1 MSLSFEPIAL
11 SQQADYQAFFE
22 ACPQAASD
30 YSFANLW
37 SWADVYGLE
46 WAFSDALVWIRQNRP
61 EQVFWA
67 PVGDWRQA
75 DWAALKERLFP
86 GGQEFVRIPEAL
98 ADIWTEALGEQMAAG
113 KERDQWDYLYDAR
126 ELRELRGNRF
136 HKKKNLLNQFKKKNS
151 YVYAE
156 MDTEMADRA
165 MALQDD
171 WCTWRIC
178 ESSEQLEA
186 ENRAIMKTLSAWG
199 QLKNLFGA
207 CLFVDDLIVAYT
219 VGEMLAADTLLVHF
233 EKACPQ
239 YKGAYQAINQ
249 LFLSHQSEEKV
260 RWVNREQDSG
270 DEGLRKAKLSYNPV
284 AFVKKYRIH
293 LI

>member
-1 MSLSFEPIAL
+1 MTLSFEPILL
-11 SQQADYQAFFE
+11 SQQAQYQAFFE
-22 ACPQAASD
+22 ACPQPASD

-37 SWADVYGLE
+37 SWAEVYDLE
-46 WAFSDALVWIRQNRP
+46 WAFSDELVWIRQNRP
-61 EQVFWA
+61 EKTFWA

-75 DWAALKERLFP
+75 DWAALRERLFP
-86 GGQEFVRIPEAL
+86 GGQDFVRVPEAL
-98 ADIWTEALGEQMAAG
+98 AGIWAEALGEPVAAG
-113 KERDQWDYLYDAR
+113 EQRDQWDYLYDAG

-136 HKKKNLLNQFKKKNS
+136 HKKKNLVNQFKKKNR
-151 YVYAE
+151 YGYAE
-156 MDTEMADRA
+156 MDSEMADRA

-199 QLKNLFGA
+199 QLQGLFGA
-207 CLFVDDLIVAYT
+207 CIFVDDLIVAYT
-219 VGEMLAADTLLVHF
+219 VGEMISADTLLIHF

-239 YKGAYQAINQ
+239 HKGAYQAVNQ
-249 LFLSHQSEEKV
+249 LFLAHQHQDRL

-284 AFVKKYRIH
+284 AFLKKYRVRIN
-293 LI
+293 